1 MPGVII
7 FDPEDTNVGFTVG
20 DDQAAGAFLDVATD
34 TLYLTDLTNIIEWE
48 GHPSSNMQY
57 QWRSQRIRMPKPINM
72 GAVLVEAESYASV
85 VFKLYAIVRGSLTL
99 ITTVGIPDAE
109 PVRLPGGYVASQF
122 EIEIV
127 STDRVTSVAVGQSIF
142 DLTAEG

>member
-1 MPGVII
+1 
-7 FDPEDTNVGFTVG
+7 
-20 DDQAAGAFLDVATD
+20 
-34 TLYLTDLTNIIEWE
+34 
-48 GHPSSNMQY
+48 
-57 QWRSQRIRMPKPINM
+57 M

-85 VFKLYAIVRGSLTL
+85 VFKLYAIVKGSLTL